1 MFAHHWTWKLRVE
14 FSKDVKT
21 ITEGALQKYFGMQYP
36 TPNYRKYHIYFIL
49 FSVHIKLDY

>member
-49 FSVHIKLDY
+49 FDVHMKLDY